1 MYVIKRN
8 FQFFTLAEKLM
19 NFDRISPEN
28 LPNPKIT
35 EKNGIKGCKQLRL
48 KMDFSHILLHIPM
61 HRSVLAL
68 KCMFDPRHGLKLTKM
83 IKTVK
88 MIYFY

>member
-1 MYVIKRN
+1 
-8 FQFFTLAEKLM
+8 
-19 NFDRISPEN
+19 
-28 LPNPKIT
+28 
-35 EKNGIKGCKQLRL
+35 
-48 KMDFSHILLHIPM
+48 MDFSHILLHIPM

-88 MIYFY
+88 NDLFLLSLTNGSEIQLKKVYHDDLWQMS